1 MSIPNTPT
9 PQKPKRPTF
18 SNTPQEGSE
27 VAEMTSSIPA
37 PPGTPPRSPR
47 RSPALHA
54 PNTPPTSPTATDHR
68 KTRSAQQALP
78 GRIPVNAEPV
88 ASLLDTSK
96 KLGPIIRL
104 IEYENILKRLDKI
117 NCSIQKLE
125 LNMKLVKD
133 EDINADE
140 YTNLEKICTNGDL
153 STVDEDT
160 INVESD
166 ISNFIKEIKEKKYMN
181 KISSLLKFLSFIFP
195 SLSIVN
201 TGLLKQV
208 KLLDIAPKKLKI
220 AARICDGVISS
231 ITGLLDNSDNAESA
245 IDFIIKGDD
254 VGVVEKIGT
263 SISSIS
269 SSISSISNTISIKAI
284 GTIKNIDAISV
295 FSSKN
300 KAPLKT
306 LFVFLSLLSTFI
318 LCRVLLDETSIEES
332 QEYFKEFISVAS
344 TNITLITN
352 GRRGGG
358 KRSYSKTAK
367 PNKSKVSAKPAKTL
381 KVPPKK
387 KK

>member
-1 MSIPNTPT
+1 MSIPNNTPR
-9 PQKPKRPTF
+9 KPKRPLF
-18 SNTPQEGSE
+18 SNAPQEGSD
-27 VAEMTSSIPA
+27 VAEFTRNIPA
-37 PPGTPPRSPR
+37 PGTPPRSPA
-47 RSPALHA
+47 SHNPI
-54 PNTPPTSPTATDHR
+54 TPPASPRGTVNR
-68 KTRSAQQALP
+68 NTRSAERTLP
-78 GRIPVNAEPV
+78 GNIPVNAVPV
-88 ASLLDTSK
+88 SSVLDTSK
-96 KLGPIIRL
+96 NLGPIIRL

-153 STVDEDT
+153 STVDEET

-181 KISSLLKFLSFIFP
+181 KISSLLKLLSFIFP

-201 TGLLKQV
+201 AGLLKQV
-208 KLLDIAPKKLKI
+208 KLLDITPKRLKI

-231 ITGLLDNSDNAESA
+231 VSGLLDNSDSLESA

-254 VGVVEKIGT
+254 VGVVEKIT
-263 SISSIS
+263 TSIS
-269 SSISSISNTISIKAI
+269 SSISSISKTISIKAI
-284 GTIKNIDAISV
+284 GSIKNTEVISI

-300 KAPLKT
+300 KASLKT
-306 LFVFLSLLSTFI
+306 FFVFLSLLSTFI
-318 LCRVLLDETSIEES
+318 LCRVLLDETSIDES

-344 TNITLITN
+344 TNITSITN
-352 GRRGGG
+352 GVGGGG
-358 KRSYSKTAK
+358 KKNYSKTK
-367 PNKSKVSAKPAKTL
+367 STKSKVIKSKTPTKPTKTH
-381 KVPPKK
+381 KVAQKK

>member
-1 MSIPNTPT
+1 MNIPNVPR
-9 PQKPKRPTF
+9 KPIRPTF
-18 SNTPQEGSE
+18 SNTPLKGSY
-27 VAEMTSSIPA
+27 VAEMTSSIPV
-37 PPGTPPRSPR
+37 
-47 RSPALHA
+47 H
-54 PNTPPTSPTATDHR
+54 
-68 KTRSAQQALP
+68 
-78 GRIPVNAEPV
+78 AEPV
-88 ASLLDTSK
+88 SSVLDTGK
-96 KLGPIIRL
+96 NLGPIIKL

-153 STVDEDT
+153 STVDEET

-166 ISNFIKEIKEKKYMN
+166 ISNFIKEVKEKKYMN
-181 KISSLLKFLSFIFP
+181 NISSLMKILSFIFP
-195 SLSIVN
+195 LLSIVN

-208 KLLDIAPKKLKI
+208 KLLDITPKRLKI

-231 ITGLLDNSDNAESA
+231 ITGLLDNSDSAESA

-254 VGVVEKIGT
+254 IGVVEKIST

-269 SSISSISNTISIKAI
+269 SISKTISIKAI
-284 GTIKNIDAISV
+284 GAIKNIDAISV

-306 LFVFLSLLSTFI
+306 FFVFLSLLSTFI
-318 LCRVLLDETSIEES
+318 LCRVLLDETSIDES
-332 QEYFKEFISVAS
+332 QEYFKEFISVAA

-352 GRRGGG
+352 GQRGSG
-358 KRSYSKTAK
+358 KRGYSKTTK

>member
-1 MSIPNTPT
+1 MNIPNVPR
-9 PQKPKRPTF
+9 KPIRPTF
-18 SNTPQEGSE
+18 SNTPLKGSY
-27 VAEMTSSIPA
+27 VAEMTSSIPV
-37 PPGTPPRSPR
+37 
-47 RSPALHA
+47 HA
-54 PNTPPTSPTATDHR
+54 ETVS
-68 KTRSAQQALP
+68 S
-78 GRIPVNAEPV
+78 V
-88 ASLLDTSK
+88 LDTGK
-96 KLGPIIRL
+96 NLGPIIKL

-166 ISNFIKEIKEKKYMN
+166 ISNFIKEVKEKKYMN
-181 KISSLLKFLSFIFP
+181 NISSLMKILSFIFP
-195 SLSIVN
+195 LLSIVN

-208 KLLDIAPKKLKI
+208 KLLDITPKRLKI
-220 AARICDGVISS
+220 AARICDGVISG
-231 ITGLLDNSDNAESA
+231 ITGLLDNSDSAESA

-254 VGVVEKIGT
+254 IGVVEKISA

-269 SSISSISNTISIKAI
+269 SISKIISIKAI
-284 GTIKNIDAISV
+284 GAIKNIDAISV

-306 LFVFLSLLSTFI
+306 FFVFLSLLSTFI

-332 QEYFKEFISVAS
+332 QEYFKEFISVAA

-352 GRRGGG
+352 EKRGGG
-358 KRSYSKTAK
+358 KRIYSKAK
-367 PNKSKVSAKPAKTL
+367 STKSKVIKSKTPTKPTKPH
-381 KVPPKK
+381 KVAQKK
-387 KK
+387 

>member
-9 PQKPKRPTF
+9 PRKPKRPTF
-18 SNTPQEGSE
+18 SNAPQEGSE

-47 RSPALHA
+47 RSPALHV

-153 STVDEDT
+153 STVDEET

-181 KISSLLKFLSFIFP
+181 NISSLMKILSFYIPF
-195 SLSIVN
+195 LSIVN

-208 KLLDIAPKKLKI
+208 KLLDIAPKRLKI

-231 ITGLLDNSDNAESA
+231 ISGILDNSDSAEST

-254 VGVVEKIGT
+254 IGVVEKIST
-263 SISSIS
+263 SIS
-269 SSISSISNTISIKAI
+269 SSISSISKTISIKAI
-284 GTIKNIDAISV
+284 GTIKNIKAISIL
-295 FSSKN
+295 SSKN

-306 LFVFLSLLSTFI
+306 FFVFLSLLSTFI

-332 QEYFKEFISVAS
+332 QEYFKEFISIAA

-352 GRRGGG
+352 GQRGNG
-358 KRSYSKTAK
+358 KRTYSNAKKSKTAK
-367 PNKSKVSAKPAKTL
+367 PTKTSKVS
-381 KVPPKK
+381 PKK